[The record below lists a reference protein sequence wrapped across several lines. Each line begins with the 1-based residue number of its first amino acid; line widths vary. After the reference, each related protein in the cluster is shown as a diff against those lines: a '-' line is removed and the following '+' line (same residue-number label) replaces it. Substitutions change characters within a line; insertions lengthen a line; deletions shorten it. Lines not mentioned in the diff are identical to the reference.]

1 MPYLYLTMAICIE
14 IIATSSLKA
23 SNGFTNL
30 GFTIVSLI
38 GYAISFYSLS
48 IALRIIP
55 VGIAYAIWS
64 GVGTVGICMIGWVI
78 YQQKLT
84 MTSIMGILFIIIGV
98 LIINL
103 GQNFN

>member
-1 MPYLYLTMAICIE
+1 MPYLYLIMAICIE

-64 GVGTVGICMIGWVI
+64 GVGTVGICMIGWLI

-84 MTSIMGILFIIIGV
+84 MISIMGILCIIIGV

-103 GQNFN
+103 GQNSH